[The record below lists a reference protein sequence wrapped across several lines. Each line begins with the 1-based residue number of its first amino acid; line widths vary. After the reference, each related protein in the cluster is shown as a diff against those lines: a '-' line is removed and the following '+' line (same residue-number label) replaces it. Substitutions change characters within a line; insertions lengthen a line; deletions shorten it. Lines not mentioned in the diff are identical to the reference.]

1 VYCLTNIIIILSLFF
16 HCKLDEAEKKEVERV
31 DYIEVN
37 DDLVKKFYETKKRF
51 KKRGHSGDHFSQ
63 LLKIG
68 MLVLKFTQ
76 FNFYVCQ
83 SQT

>member
-1 VYCLTNIIIILSLFF
+1 MSEQYNYYSFSFIQ
-16 HCKLDEAEKKEVERV
+16 CKLDEAEKKEVERV

-51 KKRGHSGDHFSQ
+51 QKRGLSGDHFCQ

-68 MLVLKFTQ
+68 MLVLKFAQ
-76 FNFYVCQ
+76 FNFYFCQ